1 MRDSRVRLS
10 TVVDD
15 RPRRSIHAVHPTEV
29 RLQATPDGHYLV
41 AHRVGWYEAWQ
52 PYIEAFGGLELVARV
67 GADVG
72 EAVEERAD
80 GPGVQVHALP
90 FYSGLGGL
98 VRALPGLRREMSR
111 IGDADTVFILRVA
124 EPLALLLWR
133 RARRLRA
140 RYVAMITSD
149 AAQIGSAF
157 IPGLAGRAFG
167 VAFGALARRVVRGA
181 SAVVYLSEGFQ
192 QTRYPASPGV
202 PQLWWNT
209 TELPEAAFHE
219 PQPRTRHAP
228 LRLVT
233 IGSMSARV
241 KGYDVLWNVMRELRS
256 RDIDVRLDVLGGGA
270 LFDEFRA
277 DAAAA
282 GLADVVDFAGH
293 LPRPELVR
301 SRLDAADIYVS
312 TSKSEG
318 MPRATLEAMARGL
331 PVTTTAAGAVSEL
344 LDAHQLAPIGDVA
357 ALADRIE
364 AIARDPELWRT
375 LSARNLSMA
384 RRVAEHTGS
393 DRLRDFLVS
402 VFRPE
407 VATDDGRATN

>member
-1 MRDSRVRLS
+1 MQAQARVRLS

-29 RLQATPDGHYLV
+29 RLQATPDGRYLV

-52 PYIEAFGGLELVARV
+52 PFVEAFGGLELVARV
-67 GADVG
+67 ASDVG

-80 GPGVQVHALP
+80 GPGVTVRPLP
-90 FYSGLGGL
+90 FYSGAGALI
-98 VRALPGLRREMSR
+98 RAIPGLRREMSR

-124 EPLALLLWR
+124 EPLALLMWR

-140 RYVAMITSD
+140 RYVAIITSD

-157 IPGLAGRAFG
+157 IPGPAGRAFG

-192 QTRYPASPGV
+192 QARYPSGPGV
-202 PQLWWNT
+202 PRLWWNT
-209 TELPEAAFHE
+209 TELPDAAFRE
-219 PQPRTRHAP
+219 PAPHALDAP

-241 KGYDVLWNVMRELRS
+241 KGYDVLWNVMRELRD
-256 RDIDVRLDVLGGGA
+256 REIDVRLEVLGGGA

-282 GLADVVDFAGH
+282 GLEDVVDFAGH
-293 LPRPELVR
+293 LARPELVR
-301 SRLDAADIYVS
+301 ARLDAADIYVS
-312 TSKSEG
+312 TSKAEG

-331 PVTTTAAGAVSEL
+331 PVTTTAAGAVAEL
-344 LDAHQLAPIGDVA
+344 LDPHQLAPIGDVA
-357 ALADRIE
+357 AIADRIE
-364 AIARDPELWRT
+364 AIARDRELWRT
-375 LSARNLSMA
+375 LSARNLATA

-393 DRLRDFLVS
+393 DHLRDFLIS
-402 VFRPE
+402 VFRPDP
-407 VATDDGRATN
+407 AADAPAPS